1 MKMYNTI
8 ELQDKVVLEMDE
20 DHVIINA
27 SDIIL
32 NPFMTNFHEVFINR
46 SSLSESL
53 KHNEFD

>member
-1 MKMYNTI
+1 MKMYNTK
-8 ELQDKVVLEMDE
+8 ELQDKIAQEMDE

-46 SSLSESL
+46 SSLSE
-53 KHNEFD
+53 